1 MMPGAKNRGQI
12 QFGYRQRGISLF
24 FAMVGV
30 LVLSL
35 AAVALIRSVDT
46 GVIVSGNLAFKQA
59 ATASGDSGVEAA
71 ITWLNNTQ
79 AANNSKNILTDS
91 THAFNSDSLSNGY
104 YSSTNPGP
112 DIYASSTWA
121 ANNSVAVSAAPD
133 PITGNSTRYI
143 IQRMCRNG
151 NQAVQTADCLF
162 SGAVQNSNGQAV
174 PLPQDVCKGTGCPS
188 AGQSPQMRVTS
199 RTTGPRN
206 SVSYVQVFV
215 Y

>member
-1 MMPGAKNRGQI
+1 MMPGAITRGLPQNM
-12 QFGYRQRGISLF
+12 YRQRGISLF
-24 FAMVGV
+24 FAMIGV

-35 AAVALIRSVDT
+35 AAVALIRAVDT
-46 GVIVSGNLAFKQA
+46 GVIVAGNLAFKQA
-59 ATASGDSGVEAA
+59 ATAGGDSGVEAA
-71 ITWLNNTQ
+71 INWLNTTQ

-91 THAFNSDSLSNGY
+91 THDFNKDSFANGY

-121 ANNSVAVSAAPD
+121 ANNSVAVNNTPN

-143 IQRMCRNG
+143 IQRICRNG

-162 SGAVQNSNGQAV
+162 SGAVQDTNGQAV
-174 PLPQDVCKGTGCPS
+174 PLPQEICKGTGCPS
-188 AGQSPQMRVTS
+188 AGQSPQMRITS

>member
-1 MMPGAKNRGQI
+1 MMPIAKSRGQ
-12 QFGYRQRGISLF
+12 FCGGYRQRGISLF

-35 AAVALIRSVDT
+35 AAVALIRAVDT

-59 ATASGDSGVEAA
+59 ATAGGDSGVEVA
-71 ITWLNNTQ
+71 IAWIN
-79 AANNSKNILTDS
+79 ANSPAGVNVLTDPAHPLNTDNLAS
-91 THAFNSDSLSNGY
+91 GY

-162 SGAVQNSNGQAV
+162 SGAMQDSNGQAV
-174 PLPQDVCKGTGCPS
+174 PLPQDICKGAGCPS
-188 AGQSPQMRVTS
+188 AGQSPQLRITS